1 MNKILDQENNLLSL
15 NAIKEESIRLNNIGL
30 IVKKHRAKR
39 GITRKL
45 LASLSG
51 ISIRY
56 LAQLEAG
63 KANPTIS
70 ILKNIAYALNMSLS
84 DMLFEN
90 EYNEIQ
96 LGTLDNKLSEFSSEQ
111 LKKVHN
117 LVENIYRENTV
128 KKNKNKIAFIGLR
141 GAGKSTLGN
150 MLYKE
155 FNTPVFEVSNEIE
168 ILGGMNINEIIE
180 LGGQG
185 MYRRFEYDIVSSF
198 HKNHDNLILLT
209 GGSIVSEKETYNY
222 LLNNYFTVW
231 IKASPMEHMS
241 RVLMQGDS
249 RPMNSNP
256 RAMED
261 LNNILNERVSLY
273 SKADLIIDTE
283 NSSIKESYSKLKLKL
298 FKTLYY
304 YLMHYTSY
312 YRGDEF

>member
-15 NAIKEESIRLNNIGL
+15 KAIKEESIRLNNIGL

-96 LGTLDNKLSEFSSEQ
+96 LRTLDKKLSEFSSEQ
-111 LKKVHN
+111 VKKVHS
-117 LVENIYRENTV
+117 LVESIYRENTV

-150 MLYKE
+150 MLHKE

-298 FKTLYY
+298 FKT
-304 YLMHYTSY
+304 
-312 YRGDEF
+312 

>member
-15 NAIKEESIRLNNIGL
+15 KAIKEESIRLNNIGL

-96 LGTLDNKLSEFSSEQ
+96 LGTLDKKFSEFSSEQ
-111 LKKVHN
+111 VKKVHS
-117 LVENIYRENTV
+117 LVESIYRENTV

-150 MLYKE
+150 MLHKE

-298 FKTLYY
+298 FKT
-304 YLMHYTSY
+304 
-312 YRGDEF
+312 

>member
-155 FNTPVFEVSNEIE
+155 FNTPVFEVSNELE

-298 FKTLYY
+298 FKT
-304 YLMHYTSY
+304 
-312 YRGDEF
+312 

>member
-96 LGTLDNKLSEFSSEQ
+96 LGTLDNKFSEFSSEQ
-111 LKKVHN
+111 VKKVHS

-150 MLYKE
+150 MLHKE

-298 FKTLYY
+298 FKT
-304 YLMHYTSY
+304 
-312 YRGDEF
+312 

>member
-150 MLYKE
+150 MLHKE
-155 FNTPVFEVSNEIE
+155 FNAPVFEVSNEIE

-273 SKADLIIDTE
+273 SKADIIIDTE
-283 NSSIKESYSKLKLKL
+283 NSSIKQSYSKLKFKL
-298 FKTLYY
+298 FKT
-304 YLMHYTSY
+304 
-312 YRGDEF
+312 

>member
-15 NAIKEESIRLNNIGL
+15 KAIKEESIRLNNIGL

-96 LGTLDNKLSEFSSEQ
+96 LGTLDKKLSKFSSEQ
-111 LKKVHN
+111 VKKVHN

-150 MLYKE
+150 MLHKE

-283 NSSIKESYSKLKLKL
+283 NSSIKQSYSKLKLKL
-298 FKTLYY
+298 FKT
-304 YLMHYTSY
+304 
-312 YRGDEF
+312 

>member
-90 EYNEIQ
+90 EYNQIQ
-96 LGTLDNKLSEFSSEQ
+96 LGNLDNKLSEFSSEQ

-150 MLYKE
+150 MLHKE

-298 FKTLYY
+298 FKT
-304 YLMHYTSY
+304 
-312 YRGDEF
+312 

>member
-96 LGTLDNKLSEFSSEQ
+96 LRTLDKKLSEFSSEQ
-111 LKKVHN
+111 VKKVHS
-117 LVENIYRENTV
+117 LVESIYRENTV

-150 MLYKE
+150 MLHKE

-283 NSSIKESYSKLKLKL
+283 DSSIKQSYSKLKLKL
-298 FKTLYY
+298 FKT
-304 YLMHYTSY
+304 
-312 YRGDEF
+312 

>member
-15 NAIKEESIRLNNIGL
+15 KAIKEESIRLNNIGL

-70 ILKNIAYALNMSLS
+70 ILKNIAYALNMSPS
-84 DMLFEN
+84 EMLFEN

-96 LGTLDNKLSEFSSEQ
+96 LGTLDKKFSEFSSEQ
-111 LKKVHN
+111 VKKVHS
-117 LVENIYRENTV
+117 LVESIYRENTV

-150 MLYKE
+150 MLHKE

-298 FKTLYY
+298 FKT
-304 YLMHYTSY
+304 
-312 YRGDEF
+312 

>member
-96 LGTLDNKLSEFSSEQ
+96 LRTLDNKLSEFSSEQ
-111 LKKVHN
+111 VKKVHS

-298 FKTLYY
+298 FKT
-304 YLMHYTSY
+304 
-312 YRGDEF
+312 

>member
-15 NAIKEESIRLNNIGL
+15 KAIEEESIRLNNLGL
-30 IVKKHRAKR
+30 MVKKYRSKR

-51 ISIRY
+51 TSIRY
-56 LAQLEAG
+56 LAQLEGG
-63 KANPTIS
+63 KANPSIS

-90 EYNEIQ
+90 DYNQLE
-96 LGTLDNKLSEFSSEQ
+96 LGTLDNKLSEFSPEQ
-111 LKKVHN
+111 LKKVYS
-117 LVENIYRENTV
+117 LIENIYRDNTL

-150 MLYKE
+150 MLHKE

-198 HKNHDNLILLT
+198 HKNYKNLILLT

-231 IKASPMEHMS
+231 IKASPKEHMS

-283 NSSIKESYSKLKLKL
+283 NTSVKQSYSKLKLKL
-298 FKTLYY
+298 FKT
-304 YLMHYTSY
+304 
-312 YRGDEF
+312 

>member
-70 ILKNIAYALNMSLS
+70 ILKNIAYALNMSVS

-298 FKTLYY
+298 FKT
-304 YLMHYTSY
+304 
-312 YRGDEF
+312 

>member
-96 LGTLDNKLSEFSSEQ
+96 LGTLDKKFSEFSSEQ
-111 LKKVHN
+111 VKKVHS
-117 LVENIYRENTV
+117 LVESIYRENTV

-150 MLYKE
+150 MLHKE

-298 FKTLYY
+298 FKT
-304 YLMHYTSY
+304 
-312 YRGDEF
+312 

>member
-15 NAIKEESIRLNNIGL
+15 KAIKEESIRLNNIGL

-111 LKKVHN
+111 VKKVHS
-117 LVENIYRENTV
+117 LVESIYRENTV

-150 MLYKE
+150 MLHKE

-298 FKTLYY
+298 FKT
-304 YLMHYTSY
+304 
-312 YRGDEF
+312 

>member
-150 MLYKE
+150 MLHKE

-298 FKTLYY
+298 FKT
-304 YLMHYTSY
+304 
-312 YRGDEF
+312 

>member
-96 LGTLDNKLSEFSSEQ
+96 LGTLDKKLSEFSSEQ
-111 LKKVHN
+111 VKKVHS
-117 LVENIYRENTV
+117 LVESIYRENTV

-150 MLYKE
+150 MLHKE

-261 LNNILNERVSLY
+261 LNNILNDSIFKL
-273 SKADLIIDTE
+273 SNLIIGQR
-283 NSSIKESYSKLKLKL
+283 ILQ
-298 FKTLYY
+298 
-304 YLMHYTSY
+304 
-312 YRGDEF
+312 

>member
-15 NAIKEESIRLNNIGL
+15 KAIKEESIRLNNIGL

-45 LASLSG
+45 LANLSG

-150 MLYKE
+150 MLHKE

-298 FKTLYY
+298 FKT
-304 YLMHYTSY
+304 
-312 YRGDEF
+312 

>member
-90 EYNEIQ
+90 EYNEMQ
-96 LGTLDNKLSEFSSEQ
+96 LGTLDKKLSEFSSEQ
-111 LKKVHN
+111 VKKVHS
-117 LVENIYRENTV
+117 LVESIYRENTV

-298 FKTLYY
+298 FKT
-304 YLMHYTSY
+304 
-312 YRGDEF
+312 

>member
-283 NSSIKESYSKLKLKL
+283 DSSIKQSYSKLKLKL
-298 FKTLYY
+298 FKT
-304 YLMHYTSY
+304 
-312 YRGDEF
+312 

>member
-39 GITRKL
+39 GITRNL

-150 MLYKE
+150 MLHKE
-155 FNTPVFEVSNEIE
+155 FNTPLFEVSNEIE

-298 FKTLYY
+298 FKT
-304 YLMHYTSY
+304 
-312 YRGDEF
+312 

>member
-15 NAIKEESIRLNNIGL
+15 NAIKEERIILNNIGL

-150 MLYKE
+150 MLNKE

-298 FKTLYY
+298 FKT
-304 YLMHYTSY
+304 
-312 YRGDEF
+312 